1 MCLAMSMCL
10 AISVPLAITMTI
22 AMMLTQVLI
31 LIIEALLGQ
40 LLFYMELLERAI
52 YIDLWLATFLD
63 EV

>member
-1 MCLAMSMCL
+1 MSL
-10 AISVPLAITMTI
+10 TIAVPLIITM
-22 AMMLTQVLI
+22 ALAKMLTQMLI

>member
-1 MCLAMSMCL
+1 M
-10 AISVPLAITMTI
+10 PLIITM
-22 AMMLTQVLI
+22 ALAKMLTQMLI

>member
-1 MCLAMSMCL
+1 MCL
-10 AISVPLAITMTI
+10 AISVPLTITMTI

>member
-1 MCLAMSMCL
+1 MSL
-10 AISVPLAITMTI
+10 TIAVPLIITM
-22 AMMLTQVLI
+22 ALAKMLTQMLI

-63 EV
+63 EM

>member
-1 MCLAMSMCL
+1 MCL

>member
-1 MCLAMSMCL
+1 M
-10 AISVPLAITMTI
+10 PLAITMTI
-22 AMMLTQVLI
+22 ARMLTQVLI